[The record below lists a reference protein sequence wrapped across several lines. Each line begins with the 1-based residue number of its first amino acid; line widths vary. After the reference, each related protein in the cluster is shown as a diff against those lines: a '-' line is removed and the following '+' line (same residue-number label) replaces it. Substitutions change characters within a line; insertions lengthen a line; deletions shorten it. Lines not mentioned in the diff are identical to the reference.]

1 MAKKS
6 EQMTVRV
13 TPEEKREIE
22 RSAAAVDM
30 SASRYMAESALSEGE
45 PRPGPDE
52 IEELR
57 KLWRELRSIGGNVN
71 QIAKALNKGR
81 GDELDDSALRRA
93 AEAVEQA
100 ADVVM
105 SKISG

>member
-22 RSAAAVDM
+22 RSAAEMEM
-30 SASRYMAESALSEGE
+30 STSRYMAESALSEGE

-71 QIAKALNKGR
+71 QIAKALNQGHV
-81 GDELDDSALRRA
+81 DQLDGSALKRA

-105 SKISG
+105 DKISG

>member
-6 EQMTVRV
+6 KQMTVRV
-13 TPEEKREIE
+13 TSDEKREIE
-22 RSAAAVDM
+22 RSAAEMEM
-30 SASRYMAESALSEGE
+30 STSRYMAESALSEGE
-45 PRPGPDE
+45 PRRDPE
-52 IEELR
+52 QIEELR

-81 GDELDDSALRRA
+81 GDQLDDSALRRA

-105 SKISG
+105 DKISG